1 MQKWLM
7 STLLVIACAFGVYLM
22 ATGLPEKPESETAG
36 LAEGQELLKITMTN
50 FEFDKK
56 EYHVKAGTLYKVKF
70 ANKLGNHGV
79 KVQDVD
85 LSKDVPEADMT
96 FDTPGEYEIRCEI
109 QCGQG
114 HGNMIAKII
123 VE

>member
-7 STLLVIACAFGVYLM
+7 STLLVIACIFGVYLM

-56 EYHVKAGTLYKVKF
+56 EYRVKAGTLYKVKF
-70 ANKLGNHGV
+70 ANKLGVHGV
-79 KVQDVD
+79 NVNGVD
-85 LSKDVPEADMT
+85 LSKENPEADIT

-114 HGNMIAKII
+114 HNDMISKII